1 MSQSP
6 VRFVARLPIG
16 HWVSAPMM
24 ELAGRAHVAL
34 ATLKAHAKL
43 ALGSIDHCFCNPIHF
58 AFLTSGPRLAAFVAF
73 ALLIGTNTIAF
84 AKAFLIP

>member
-16 HWVSAPMM
+16 HWASTPMM
-24 ELAGRAHVAL
+24 ELAGRSHVAL
-34 ATLKAHAKL
+34 AALKPHAKL
-43 ALGSIDHCFCNPIHF
+43 SLGTIDHCLCNPVHF
-58 AFLTSGPRLAAFVAF
+58 AFLTSGPRFATFVAF
-73 ALLIGTNTIAF
+73 ALLIGTNPVAF